1 MWTITTTIAVAAA
14 LATSS
19 TAALA
24 QNWPTRPVTMVV
36 PFAAGGPGDV
46 FGRIIAIRLAEVL
59 GQTVI
64 VENVGAGGGMA
75 GAARVAKAT
84 PDGYQ
89 FVYGNIGTH
98 AQSQT
103 LYKHRLYNAAT
114 DFAPVALVTEAS
126 TILTAR
132 KTLPVDDLTEF
143 AAYAKANQN
152 KMQFGSGGAASPSHL
167 ACLLFNAAIG
177 VNVTHIPYRSS
188 GQSIQDTIAGH
199 VDYQCASTAVS
210 IPVVESQQVKAIA
223 ILSRNRVPALP
234 NLRTAHEQGLV
245 DLDVST
251 WTGLFLP
258 KATPSA
264 IVQKLNAAVV
274 ATMETPSVQQRLG
287 ELGATVV
294 APERRSP
301 EYLQK
306 FVEHEID
313 RWAAVIKAA
322 GISAE

>member
-132 KTLPVDDLTEF
+132 KTSASRRPDGIRRVCQSQSKQDAVWLGRRGISLPSRLPVVQRGDRGECHPHPL
-143 AAYAKANQN
+143 
-152 KMQFGSGGAASPSHL
+152 
-167 ACLLFNAAIG
+167 
-177 VNVTHIPYRSS
+177 
-188 GQSIQDTIAGH
+188 
-199 VDYQCASTAVS
+199 
-210 IPVVESQQVKAIA
+210 SQQRAVDSGHDCRPRRLPVRKHCS
-223 ILSRNRVPALP
+223 LDSRCRKPTSESNCHSQPQSRAGLTK
-234 NLRTAHEQGLV
+234 LADSARTRA
-245 DLDVST
+245 
-251 WTGLFLP
+251 
-258 KATPSA
+258 
-264 IVQKLNAAVV
+264 
-274 ATMETPSVQQRLG
+274 
-287 ELGATVV
+287 
-294 APERRSP
+294 RRS
-301 EYLQK
+301 
-306 FVEHEID
+306 
-313 RWAAVIKAA
+313 
-322 GISAE
+322 